1 MKGDKSV
8 ACLFA
13 SFFYTGYLPYAPG
26 TWASL
31 VAVILWFIIPW
42 NSLLFRLSLI
52 FAVLLIGTFVS
63 GIVEKR
69 SGERD
74 PSFIVIDEVAGMWLT
89 LALLPKMTFPE
100 NIGRIIFAFFAFRF
114 FDILKVPPIKKLE
127 SIHGGLGIML
137 DDIIAGIYAGTLVNI
152 FTLVF

>member
-31 VAVILWFIIPW
+31 VAVVLWFLLPW
-42 NSLLFRLSLI
+42 NSLSFHLYLI
-52 FAVLLIGTFVS
+52 LIVLIVGIFVS
-63 GIVEKR
+63 GIAEKR
-69 SGERD
+69 TEKKD
-74 PSFIVIDEVAGMWLT
+74 PSFIVIDEVEGMWFT
-89 LALLPKMTFPE
+89 LALLPKITFPE
-100 NIGRIIFAFFAFRF
+100 NIGRIMFAFFAFRF

-127 SIHGGLGIML
+127 SIPGGFGIML
-137 DDIIAGIYAGTLVNI
+137 DDIVAGIYAGTLINI

>member
-1 MKGDKSV
+1 MKDDKSV

-31 VAVILWFIIPW
+31 ISVVLWFLFPW
-42 NSLLFRLSLI
+42 NSLSFLLCLI
-52 FAVLLIGTFVS
+52 LIVLIVGIFVS
-63 GIVEKR
+63 GITEKR
-69 SGERD
+69 TGEKD

-89 LALLPKMTFPE
+89 LALIPKITFPE
-100 NIGRIIFAFFAFRF
+100 NIVKIIFALLAFRF

-127 SIHGGLGIML
+127 SIPGGLGIML
-137 DDIIAGIYAGTLVNI
+137 DDIVAGIYAGTLVNI

>member
-1 MKGDKSV
+1 MKGDKSI

-31 VAVILWFIIPW
+31 ISVVLWFLFPW
-42 NSLLFRLSLI
+42 NSLSFRLCLI
-52 FAVLLIGTFVS
+52 LIVLIVGIFVS
-63 GIVEKR
+63 GIAEKR
-69 SGERD
+69 TEKKD

-89 LALLPKMTFPE
+89 LALIPKITFPE
-100 NIGRIIFAFFAFRF
+100 NIGKIIFALLAFRF

-127 SIHGGLGIML
+127 SIPGGFGIML
-137 DDIIAGIYAGTLVNI
+137 DDIVAGIYAGTLVNI

>member
-1 MKGDKSV
+1 
-8 ACLFA
+8 
-13 SFFYTGYLPYAPG
+13 
-26 TWASL
+26 
-31 VAVILWFIIPW
+31 W

-74 PSFIVIDEVAGMWLT
+74 PSFIVIDEVVGIWLT
-89 LALLPKMTFPE
+89 LALLPTITFPE
-100 NIGRIIFAFFAFRF
+100 NIGRIIFAFLAFRF

-137 DDIIAGIYAGTLVNI
+137 DDIMAGIYAGTLVNI